1 MSPIL
6 LRRLTGMTL
15 GGFAAYLVARL
26 SAKQRRIEN
35 HRRLIVASYD
45 DAAAD
50 PAFMA
55 EFGETMRDWNGTVDD
70 GLEPEPAAS

>member
-1 MSPIL
+1 
-6 LRRLTGMTL
+6 MTL
-15 GGFAAYLVARL
+15 GGFAAYLVAQL
-26 SAKQRRIEN
+26 SAKRRRIEN

-50 PAFMA
+50 PEFMA
-55 EFGETMRDWNGTVDD
+55 EFGETMRDWEGTVAD

>member
-1 MSPIL
+1 MPHVL

-15 GGFAAYLVARL
+15 GGLAAYLVARL
-26 SAKQRRIEN
+26 STKRRRIEN

-50 PAFMA
+50 PEFMA
-55 EFGETMRDWNGTVDD
+55 EFGETMRDWDGTVADA
-70 GLEPEPAAS
+70 LEPEPVAS